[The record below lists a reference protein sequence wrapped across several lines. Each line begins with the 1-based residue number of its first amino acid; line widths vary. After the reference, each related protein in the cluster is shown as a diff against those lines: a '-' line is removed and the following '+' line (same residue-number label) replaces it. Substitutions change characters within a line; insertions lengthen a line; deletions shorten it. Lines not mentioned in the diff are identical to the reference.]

1 MVALQII
8 SKVARSGC
16 HFVLEMMGY
25 VVRLALLG
33 SHDHISPQIEKLLSD
48 LPVDP
53 ETAAKQ
59 FQLDGKSMIYAACP
73 NPNCHQTYKPIY
85 HDGCPVA
92 EYPRRCMHRRFAN
105 GPPCG
110 TGLTRPRVIGD
121 VEIHTPIKPFLSFDF
136 KDWLAGLVSRPGYE
150 DLMDSAW
157 NKTSAD
163 PPDGISDITEADF
176 LRNFAGPNGEKLFKD
191 GGREGRYAFS
201 LCVDFFNP
209 LSNKQ
214 AGKKV
219 SIGIISLA
227 CLNLPPDERYK
238 PENMFLA
245 GIIPGPKEPPLNL
258 LNHYLTPVVDDLLE
272 LWDPGVRFSRTYNH
286 PTGRTLRCA
295 LIAVICDL
303 PAARKLGGFA
313 SFHHQHFCSV
323 CHCTK
328 FKEGY
333 GSTDYESWRRRTD
346 SECRKFSEAFAQ
358 APDAAS
364 QNAVFEA
371 SGIRYS
377 ELSRLP
383 YFDLAR
389 CIVVDA
395 MHNLFLGLIRE
406 HFHNIIGIGRAKVA
420 EGTVVFVEFPDPPGD
435 FTDAERKSL
444 AALRKMLQRPL
455 NDAIEASPEA
465 VKKKLM
471 RFHHRPLAFA
481 CEMLDVDDEKVFL
494 DEEAR
499 ALHSKATC
507 SDDLLCWVRYFF
519 LCSSSLFLTPGQSV
533 LIRSSSVMWAP
544 IRRRGL
550 DKS

>member
-33 SHDHISPQIEKLLSD
+33 SQGRISPQTEKLLGD

-53 ETAAKQ
+53 DTAAKQ
-59 FQLDGKSMIYAACP
+59 FQLDGKSIIYAACP
-73 NPNCHQTYKPIY
+73 NPSCHQTYKPIY
-85 HDGCPVA
+85 QEGCPIA
-92 EYPRRCMHRRFAN
+92 EYPRQCTHKRFAN
-105 GPPCG
+105 GPSCG
-110 TGLTRPRVIGD
+110 TGLTRPRIIGD
-121 VEIHTPIKPFLSFDF
+121 VEIHAPIKPFVCFDF

-157 NKTSAD
+157 KKTSVD
-163 PPDGISDITEADF
+163 PANGISDITEADF
-176 LRNFAGPNGEKLFKD
+176 LLNFHGPDGEKLFKD
-191 GGREGRYAFS
+191 GGSEGRYAFS

-227 CLNLPPDERYK
+227 CLNLPPGERYK
-238 PENMFLA
+238 PENMFLV

-258 LNHYLTPVVDDLLE
+258 LNHYLTPIVDVLLE
-272 LWDPGVRFSRTYNH
+272 LWSTGVRFSRTYNH

-295 LIAVICDL
+295 LIAVICDM
-303 PAARKLGGFA
+303 PAARKVGGFA

-323 CHCTK
+323 CHCTR

-333 GSTDYESWRRRTD
+333 GSTDYETWRRRTD

-358 APDAAS
+358 APDVAS

-383 YFDLAR
+383 YFDLAQ
-389 CIVVDA
+389 CVVVDA
-395 MHNLFLGLIRE
+395 MHNLFLGLIKE
-406 HFHNIIGIGRAKVA
+406 HFHNIIGIGRAKTT
-420 EGTVVFVEFPDPPGD
+420 EGAVVFVEFPDPPSD
-435 FTDAERKSL
+435 FTDAELKSL
-444 AALRKMLQRPL
+444 VSLRKMLQQPL

-494 DEEAR
+494 DDQAC

-507 SDDLLCWVRYFF
+507 SNDLLCWVSYFF
-519 LCSSSLFLTPGQSV
+519 LFRFSILTLGQTA
-533 LIRSSSVMWAP
+533 L
-544 IRRRGL
+544 
-550 DKS
+550 

>member
-73 NPNCHQTYKPIY
+73 NPSCHQTYKPIY
-85 HDGCPVA
+85 RDGCPIA

-105 GPPCG
+105 GLPCS

-150 DLMDSAW
+150 DLMDGAW
-157 NKTSAD
+157 KKTSAD
-163 PPDGISDITEADF
+163 PADGISDITEADF

-191 GGREGRYAFS
+191 GGKEGRYAFS

-258 LNHYLTPVVDDLLE
+258 LNHYLTPIVNDLLE
-272 LWDPGVRFSRTYNH
+272 LWEPGVRFSRTYNH
-286 PTGRTLRCA
+286 PTGRTVRCA
-295 LIAVICDL
+295 LIAVVCDL

-333 GSTDYESWRRRTD
+333 GSTDYESWHRRTD

-406 HFHNIIGIGRAKVA
+406 HFHNIIGIGRAKTA
-420 EGTVVFVEFPDPPGD
+420 EGTVVFVEFPDPPSD

-507 SDDLLCWVRYFF
+507 SDDLLCWVRYF
-519 LCSSSLFLTPGQSV
+519 LSLNSPFLTPGQSA
-533 LIRSSSVMWAP
+533 LIRWSSVMWAP